1 MRSDFWEIEIVM
13 IKTKLSNIGKDI
25 YTIISELAHDSDI
38 INLARVAPDFS
49 YSEELDILAAK
60 YIKEKS
66 TEYSH
71 PDGLLELR
79 EAISETISKKHG
91 VNFSP
96 LNEITISAGA
106 TQAMYTVISSFV
118 DEGDEVVL
126 FEPAFNSYVPA
137 IQSNGGRPVFVQLK
151 QPDYRI
157 DWEAVQKLINTRTKL
172 IIINTPHNPTG
183 ATFNQEDIAQLK
195 KITNGTKI
203 NVIGDEVF
211 ESMVF
216 DGKKHYSVLSNE
228 QLAERSI
235 VISSLGITFNVPGWK
250 IGYYVASE
258 KLMNQIRKNQLFQV
272 NSVNTPLQY
281 AMADYLKKGVDYT
294 IINKKFE
301 EKRDFVIDL
310 LKDSKF
316 EIIPTQ
322 GGFYQLLKYSNISE
336 EKDTEFARKIMDE
349 YGVALF
355 PLSVFYHD
363 SIDNKILGFSFARD
377 ENILREA
384 VKRLKKI

>member
-1 MRSDFWEIEIVM
+1 M
-13 IKTKLSNIGKDI
+13 IKTKLSNTGKDI
-25 YTIISELAHDSDI
+25 YTVISELSNDSDI
-38 INLARVAPDFS
+38 INLAKVAPDFA
-49 YSEELDILAAK
+49 YAEELNKLAIK

-71 PDGLLELR
+71 PNGLMQLR
-79 EAISETISKKHG
+79 EAVVDTISKKHG
-91 VNFSP
+91 INFSA
-96 LNEITISAGA
+96 LNEVTITAGA
-106 TQAMYTVISSFV
+106 TQAMFTVISSFV

-172 IIINTPHNPTG
+172 IIVNTPHNPTG
-183 ATFNQEDIAQLK
+183 ATFDQEDIAQLK

-250 IGYYVASE
+250 IGYCVASE
-258 KLMNQIRKNQLFQV
+258 KLMSQIRKRQLFQI
-272 NSVNTPLQY
+272 NSINTPLQY
-281 AMADYLKKGVDYT
+281 AMADYLSKGVDFNT
-294 IINKKFE
+294 ISKKFE
-301 EKRDFVIDL
+301 QKRNFVTNL
-310 LKDSKF
+310 LKDSRF
-316 EIIPTQ
+316 ELTPSQ
-322 GGFYQLLKYSNISE
+322 GGFYQLLDYSQISD
-336 EKDTEFARKIMDE
+336 EKDTEFSRRLMDE

-363 SIDNKILGFSFARD
+363 SIDNKMLGFSYARD
-377 ENILREA
+377 EKILNQA
-384 VKRLKKI
+384 INRLKKI

>member
-1 MRSDFWEIEIVM
+1 M
-13 IKTKLSNIGKDI
+13 IKTKLSNTGKDI
-25 YTIISELAHDSDI
+25 YTIISELSNDSDI
-38 INLARVAPDFS
+38 INLAKVAPDFS
-49 YSEELDILAAK
+49 YSEELNKLAIK

-79 EAISETISKKHG
+79 EAIADTISKKHG
-91 VNFSP
+91 VNFSA
-96 LNEITISAGA
+96 LNDVTITAGA

-151 QPDYRI
+151 QPDYKI

-183 ATFNQEDIAQLK
+183 STFTQEDIAQLK
-195 KITNGTKI
+195 KITNGTNI

-228 QLAERSI
+228 QLAERSV

-250 IGYYVASE
+250 IGYCVAPE
-258 KLMNQIRKNQLFQV
+258 KLMTQIRKQQLFQI

-281 AMADYLKKGVDYT
+281 AMADYLKNGVDYD

-301 EKRDFVIDL
+301 EKRNFVTQL
-310 LKDSKF
+310 LQDSRF
-316 EIIPTQ
+316 EIVPSQ
-322 GGFYQLLKYSNISE
+322 GGFYQLLDYSKISE
-336 EKDTEFARKIMDE
+336 EKDTEFARRVMDD

-363 SIDNKILGFSFARD
+363 SIDNKMLGFSFARD
-377 ENILREA
+377 EKILNKA
-384 VKRLKKI
+384 INRLKKI

>member
-1 MRSDFWEIEIVM
+1 M
-13 IKTKLSNIGKDI
+13 IKTKLSNTGKDI
-25 YTIISELAHDSDI
+25 YTVISELSNDSDI
-38 INLARVAPDFS
+38 INLAKVAPDFA
-49 YSEELDILAAK
+49 YAEELNKLAIK

-71 PDGLLELR
+71 PNGLMQLR
-79 EAISETISKKHG
+79 EAVVDTISKKHG
-91 VNFSP
+91 INFSA
-96 LNEITISAGA
+96 LNEVTITAGA
-106 TQAMYTVISSFV
+106 TQAMFTVISSFV

-172 IIINTPHNPTG
+172 IIVNTPHNPTG
-183 ATFNQEDIAQLK
+183 ATFDQEDIAQLK

-250 IGYYVASE
+250 IGYCVASE
-258 KLMNQIRKNQLFQV
+258 KLMSQIRKRQLFQI
-272 NSVNTPLQY
+272 NSINTPLQY
-281 AMADYLKKGVDYT
+281 AMADYLSNGVDFNT
-294 IINKKFE
+294 ISKKFE
-301 EKRDFVIDL
+301 EKRNFVTNL
-310 LKDSKF
+310 LKDSRF
-316 EIIPTQ
+316 ELTPSQ
-322 GGFYQLLKYSNISE
+322 GGFYQLLDYSQISD
-336 EKDTEFARKIMDE
+336 EKDTEFSRRLMDE

-363 SIDNKILGFSFARD
+363 SIDNKMLGFSYARD
-377 ENILREA
+377 EKILNQA
-384 VKRLKKI
+384 INRLKKI

>member
-1 MRSDFWEIEIVM
+1 M
-13 IKTKLSNIGKDI
+13 IKTKLTNIGKDI
-25 YTIISELAHDSDI
+25 YTVISELTQDSDI
-38 INLARVAPDFS
+38 INLAKVAPDFS
-49 YSEELDILAAK
+49 YSDELNKLAVK

-66 TEYSH
+66 AEYSH
-71 PDGLLELR
+71 PDGLMELR
-79 EAISETISKKHG
+79 EAVADTIAQKHG
-91 VNFSP
+91 INFSA
-96 LNEITISAGA
+96 LNEVTITAGA

-151 QPDYRI
+151 HPDYKI

-183 ATFNQEDIAQLK
+183 ATFEQEDIAQLK

-211 ESMVF
+211 ENMVF
-216 DGKKHYSVLSNE
+216 DNKKHYSVLSNE

-250 IGYYVASE
+250 IGYCVAPE
-258 KLMNQIRKNQLFQV
+258 KLMSQIRKKQAFQI

-281 AMADYLKKGVDYT
+281 AMADFLKKGVDYFE
-294 IINKKFE
+294 INKKFE
-301 EKRDFVIDL
+301 EKRDFVNEL
-310 LKDSKF
+310 LKDSNF
-316 EIIPTQ
+316 DVIPTQ
-322 GGFYQLLKYSNISE
+322 GGFYQLLDYSKISE
-336 EKDTEFARKIMDE
+336 EKDTEFARRIMDE
-349 YGVALF
+349 YNVALF

-363 SIDNKILGFSFARD
+363 SIDNKILGFSFAR
-377 ENILREA
+377 EEKTLKESIS
-384 VKRLKKI
+384 RLKKI

>member
-1 MRSDFWEIEIVM
+1 M
-13 IKTKLSNIGKDI
+13 IKTKLSNTGKDI
-25 YTIISELAHDSDI
+25 YTVISELSNDSDI
-38 INLARVAPDFS
+38 INLAKVAPDFS
-49 YSEELDILAAK
+49 YAEELNDLAIK

-71 PDGLLELR
+71 PDGLMQLR
-79 EAISETISKKHG
+79 EAIVDTISKKHG
-91 VNFSP
+91 IHFSA
-96 LNEITISAGA
+96 LNEVTITAGA
-106 TQAMYTVISSFV
+106 TQAMYTIISSFV

-183 ATFNQEDIAQLK
+183 ATFNEEDIAQLK

-216 DGKKHYSVLSNE
+216 DGKKHCSVLSNE

-250 IGYYVASE
+250 IGYCVAPE
-258 KLMNQIRKNQLFQV
+258 KLMSQIRKKQLFQI

-281 AMADYLKKGVDYT
+281 AMADYLTNGVDYEN
-294 IINKKFE
+294 INKKFE
-301 EKRDFVIDL
+301 EKRNFVNNL
-310 LKDSKF
+310 LQDSRFKL
-316 EIIPTQ
+316 IPSQ
-322 GGFYQLLKYSNISE
+322 GGFYQLLDYSEISD
-336 EKDTEFARKIMDE
+336 EKDTEFSRRVMDE
-349 YGVALF
+349 HGVALF

-363 SIDNKILGFSFARD
+363 SIDNKMLGFSFARD
-377 ENILREA
+377 EKILNKA
-384 VKRLKKI
+384 INRLKKI

>member
-1 MRSDFWEIEIVM
+1 M
-13 IKTKLSNIGKDI
+13 IKTKLSNTGKDI
-25 YTIISELAHDSDI
+25 YTVISELSNDSDI
-38 INLARVAPDFS
+38 INLAKVAPDFS
-49 YSEELDILAAK
+49 YSEELNKLAIK

-79 EAISETISKKHG
+79 EAIADTISKKHG
-91 VNFSP
+91 VNFSA
-96 LNEITISAGA
+96 LNEVTITAGA

-151 QPDYRI
+151 QPDYKI

-183 ATFNQEDIAQLK
+183 STFTQEDIAQLK
-195 KITNGTKI
+195 KITNGTNI

-228 QLAERSI
+228 QLAERSV

-250 IGYYVASE
+250 IGYCVAPE
-258 KLMNQIRKNQLFQV
+258 KLMTQIRKKQLFQI

-281 AMADYLKKGVDYT
+281 AMADYLKNGVDYD

-301 EKRDFVIDL
+301 EKRDFVTRL
-310 LKDSKF
+310 LQDSRF
-316 EIIPTQ
+316 EIVPSQ
-322 GGFYQLLKYSNISE
+322 GGFYQLLDYSKISE
-336 EKDTEFARKIMDE
+336 EKDTEFARRVMDD

-363 SIDNKILGFSFARD
+363 SINNKILGFSFARD
-377 ENILREA
+377 EKILNKA
-384 VKRLKKI
+384 INRLKKI

>member
-1 MRSDFWEIEIVM
+1 M
-13 IKTKLSNIGKDI
+13 IKTKLSNTGKDI
-25 YTIISELAHDSDI
+25 YTIISELSNDSDI
-38 INLARVAPDFS
+38 INLAKVAPDFS
-49 YSEELDILAAK
+49 YSEELNKLAIK

-79 EAISETISKKHG
+79 EAIADTISKKHG
-91 VNFSP
+91 VNFSA
-96 LNEITISAGA
+96 LNEVTITAGA

-151 QPDYRI
+151 QPDYKI

-183 ATFNQEDIAQLK
+183 SIFTQEDIAQLK
-195 KITNGTKI
+195 KITNGTNI

-228 QLAERSI
+228 QLAERSV

-250 IGYYVASE
+250 IGYCVAPE
-258 KLMNQIRKNQLFQV
+258 KLMTQIRKKQLFQI

-281 AMADYLKKGVDYT
+281 AMADYLKNGVDYD

-301 EKRDFVIDL
+301 EKRDFVTRL
-310 LKDSKF
+310 LQDSRF
-316 EIIPTQ
+316 EIVPSQ
-322 GGFYQLLKYSNISE
+322 GGFYQLLDYSKISE
-336 EKDTEFARKIMDE
+336 EKDTEFARRVMDD

-363 SIDNKILGFSFARD
+363 SINNKMLGFSFARD
-377 ENILREA
+377 EKILNKA
-384 VKRLKKI
+384 INRLKKI

>member
-1 MRSDFWEIEIVM
+1 M

-25 YTIISELAHDSDI
+25 YTVISELIQDTDI
-38 INLARVAPDFS
+38 INLAKVAPDFS
-49 YSEELDILAAK
+49 YPDELNKLATK

-71 PDGLLELR
+71 PDGLMDLR
-79 EAISETISKKHG
+79 ETIVDIIAKKHG
-91 VNFSP
+91 VNFSA
-96 LNEITISAGA
+96 LNEVTITAGA

-172 IIINTPHNPTG
+172 IIVNTPHNPTG
-183 ATFNQEDIAQLK
+183 VIFNQEDIAQLR

-211 ESMVF
+211 EHMVF
-216 DGKKHYSVLSNE
+216 DGKKHYSVLSND

-250 IGYYVASE
+250 IGYCVANE
-258 KLMNQIRKNQLFQV
+258 KLMEKIRKKQTFQI

-281 AMADYLKKGVDYT
+281 AMSDYLKNGVDYT
-294 IINKKFE
+294 IISKKFE
-301 EKRDFVIDL
+301 EKRNFVHTL
-310 LKDSKF
+310 LQDTRFKF
-316 EIIPTQ
+316 TPSQ
-322 GGFYQLLKYSNISE
+322 GGFYQLLDYSEISE
-336 EKDTEFARKIMDE
+336 AKDTEFARELMDKH
-349 YGVALF
+349 GVALF

-363 SIDNKILGFSFARD
+363 SIDNKILGFSYARD
-377 ENILREA
+377 EKILNKA
-384 VKRLKKI
+384 INRLKSV